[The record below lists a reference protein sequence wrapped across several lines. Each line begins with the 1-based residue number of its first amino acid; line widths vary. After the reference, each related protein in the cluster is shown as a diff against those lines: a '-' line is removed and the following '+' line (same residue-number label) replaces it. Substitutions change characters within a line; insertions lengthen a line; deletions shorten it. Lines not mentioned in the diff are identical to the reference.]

1 MTTIHC
7 KTLILALTLTLG
19 AAAGCKKKDDSGEE
33 STAAKAVAAKP
44 IDVGAINSAVPSTVP
59 GLSFTTATLTDDNI
73 EAVVPAGWE
82 GSKVIPGRYRPA
94 QGSDLGFF
102 TDYAVG
108 SNCDGACQPKEW
120 KPVVDKVEFG
130 RLGDATIVKDEPL
143 PNGRI
148 VIAKSD
154 DRTEVIAAWWKEG
167 ASHYAFCRATLDG
180 KTADAVDA
188 FEQACRATRVT
199 NW

>member
-1 MTTIHC
+1 MTTNHS

-19 AAAGCKKKDDSGEE
+19 AAAGCKNKDDGGEKA
-33 STAAKAVAAKP
+33 TAAKAVAAAP
-44 IDVGAINSAVPSTVP
+44 VNVGAINSAVPASVP
-59 GLSFTTATLTDDNI
+59 GLSFTTATLADDGI

-82 GSKVIPGRYRPA
+82 DSKVIPGRYKPA
-94 QGSDLGFF
+94 DNSDLGFF
-102 TDYAVG
+102 TAYAVG

-120 KPVVDKVEFG
+120 KPIVNKVEFG
-130 RLGDATIVKDEPL
+130 RLGDATIVKDETL

-154 DRTEVIAAWWKEG
+154 DRTEVIAAWWKQG

-188 FEQACRATRVT
+188 FEKACRATRVT